1 MNDPAVSR
9 IAELVQGITAADSSA
24 HGLKALLE
32 ATILAVPRAALFLVS
47 QGKIQGWGSVGY
59 RSDVAG
65 AQRSFLAS
73 SDQGWLG
80 ALVRNAAG
88 KLTPRPTEDC
98 DPDFGQ
104 LPADEMV
111 GGTLCI
117 DDRPVAILIGERASG
132 ETPWS
137 PEALEMFA
145 SVAQLRL
152 EIHLVRR
159 KMDRL
164 PVSADA
170 ADSSP
175 DSGSETPRSAPAE
188 APDLSRARRYAKL
201 VATDIRLYNEE
212 AVMLGRRNGDLSERI
227 AEPLGRGKNTFLQ
240 RHGDLGADGIQLLH
254 EAYVQ
259 VLAAGD
265 PALLPASLLD

>member
-1 MNDPAVSR
+1 MAEGCAVIFAEAIDDLAPHVPERFLSEYTQEQDGDLDP
-9 IAELVQGITAADSSA
+9 SSLLA
-24 HGLKALLE
+24 WLRQFGLGDWSPIGE
-32 ATILAVPRAALFLVS
+32 E
-47 QGKIQGWGSVGY
+47 
-59 RSDVAG
+59 
-65 AQRSFLAS
+65 SFPFIEPFRVIWQSKNAS
-73 SDQGWLG
+73 
-80 ALVRNAAG
+80 N
-88 KLTPRPTEDC
+88 EDC

-104 LPADEMV
+104 LPADAMV

-240 RHGDLGADGIQLLH
+240 RHGDLGTDGIQLLH